1 MDIVTHKGN
10 IIQAAKLQSTGVSLD
25 DLSVSSE
32 ETNLISEY
40 LFYIYINDRLA
51 SKIVC
56 TPTFLPELIVGRLL
70 TESGIR
76 PESID
81 SIHIYERNNKAMI
94 YADPE
99 VFESLS
105 EADDMVPTCC
115 TDNATLLRANK
126 GGDKHEVIPE
136 HKITLAEVK
145 TLASVVNAKLSED
158 TPLHKLTR
166 SSHSCFVIKDGEI
179 IFEAEDIGRHNA
191 IDKAVGF
198 IYMNDIDPMTVA
210 LFTTGRMP
218 TDMVRKVVRA
228 SVPVLIS
235 RQQPSVEGAEFA
247 KSYNLTLIG
256 SVRND
261 HLNIYSGDI
270 SDEA

>member
-1 MDIVTHKGN
+1 MHRSG
-10 IIQAAKLQSTGVSLD
+10 L
-25 DLSVSSE
+25 SSE
-32 ETNLISEY
+32 QKDVISEYHLSIYINDNLISET
-40 LFYIYINDRLA
+40 
-51 SKIVC
+51 VC
-56 TPTFLPELIVGRLL
+56 TPTFLPELVVGRIL
-70 TESGIR
+70 TENGIK
-76 PESID
+76 PHSID
-81 SIHIYERNNKAMI
+81 SINVYESDNKAVVCSSGD
-94 YADPE
+94 A
-99 VFESLS
+99 
-105 EADDMVPTCC
+105 
-115 TDNATLLRANK
+115 
-126 GGDKHEVIPE
+126 GDKLEVIPE
-136 HKITLAEVK
+136 HKMTLDEVK

-198 IYMNDIDPMTVA
+198 IYMNDIAPMTVA